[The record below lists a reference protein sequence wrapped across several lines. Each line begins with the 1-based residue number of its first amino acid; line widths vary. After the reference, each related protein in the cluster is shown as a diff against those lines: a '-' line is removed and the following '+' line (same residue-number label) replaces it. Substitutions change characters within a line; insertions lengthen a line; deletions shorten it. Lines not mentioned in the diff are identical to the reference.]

1 MKPLRS
7 HEAVRKDEV
16 MEKVGWIGLGTM
28 GSRMAR
34 NLLRA
39 GYKLIVHDVEP
50 SATETLA
57 REGAEPARSPRDV
70 AEKVDILLLSLP
82 DSPEVFKVATGAD
95 GIMAG
100 AHEGLIVMDH
110 STVAPATPQQLA
122 KEFEPHG
129 MTWLDAP
136 VSGGPNGAEAATL
149 TIMIGGDEQAFE
161 RCRRILGVL
170 GKNIEYMGAS
180 GMGATTKIVN
190 NFAAGI
196 NIIAT
201 SEAFTLGV
209 AAGIDARRLF
219 EVLRTSSSG
228 SWVMENLIPGVV
240 LTNRLSEEPAPRF
253 ALRLMHKD
261 LRLAV
266 ATASALK
273 VPFAAGTLAE
283 QMFAIAEGQGWG
295 NQDHMAVIKLYANY
309 VGIDKW

>member
-1 MKPLRS
+1 
-7 HEAVRKDEV
+7 
-16 MEKVGWIGLGTM
+16 MERVGWIGLGTM
-28 GSRMAR
+28 GSRMAK
-34 NLLRA
+34 NLMKA
-39 GYKLIVHDVEP
+39 GYKLVVHDIDAGAVKALGKEGVE
-50 SATETLA
+50 AA
-57 REGAEPARSPRDV
+57 KSPREV

-82 DSPEVFKVATGAD
+82 DSPEVIGVATGTD

-100 AHEGLIVMDH
+100 AHPGLVVLDH
-110 STVAPATPQQLA
+110 STVAPSTPQKLA
-122 KEFEPHG
+122 QEFAPHG
-129 MTWLDAP
+129 VQWLDAP
-136 VSGGPNGAEAATL
+136 VSGGPTGAEAATL
-149 TIMIGGDEQAFE
+149 TIMVGGDRKSFD
-161 RCRRILGVL
+161 RCEPVL
-170 GKNIEYMGAS
+170 KAMGKNIEYMGAI

-196 NIIAT
+196 NIIAVC
-201 SEAFTLGV
+201 EAFTLGV
-209 AAGIDARRLF
+209 KAGIDPQRLF

-228 SWVMENLIPGVV
+228 SWIMENLVPGVV
-240 LTNRLSEEPAPRF
+240 LANRLSEEPAPRF

-309 VGIDKW
+309 VGIEKW

>member
-1 MKPLRS
+1 MDR
-7 HEAVRKDEV
+7 
-16 MEKVGWIGLGTM
+16 VGWIGFGTM
-28 GSRMAR
+28 GSRMAK
-34 NLLRA
+34 NLLGA
-39 GYKLIVHDVEP
+39 GYKLVVHDVDK
-50 SATETLA
+50 ATIAGLPQDKVEFAQTPQ
-57 REGAEPARSPRDV
+57 EV
-70 AEKVDILLLSLP
+70 AAKVDMVLLSLP
-82 DSPEVFKVATGAD
+82 DSPEVFQVATGPN

-100 AHEGLIVMDH
+100 AHDGLIVLDH
-110 STVAPATPQQLA
+110 STVAPSTPQTLV

-129 MTWLDAP
+129 VKWLDAP

-149 TIMIGGDEQAFE
+149 TIMIGGDKEAFE
-161 RCRRILGVL
+161 RSRPVL
-170 GKNIEYMGAS
+170 EAMGKNIEYMGAS

-196 NIIAT
+196 NIIAV
-201 SEAFTLGV
+201 SEAFTLGA
-209 AAGIDARRLF
+209 AAGIDPSRLF

-228 SWVMENLIPGVV
+228 SWVMENLIPSVV
-240 LTNRLSEEPAPRF
+240 LTNRLNEEPAPRF

-295 NQDHMAVIKLYANY
+295 NQDHMAVIKLYADY
-309 VGIDKW
+309 VGIKQW

>member
-1 MKPLRS
+1 MSR
-7 HEAVRKDEV
+7 
-16 MEKVGWIGLGTM
+16 VGWIGLGTM
-28 GSRMAR
+28 GARMAK
-34 NLLRA
+34 NVLRA
-39 GYKLIVHDVEP
+39 GYSLVANDVDKAAAKNMPKEGVEFV
-50 SATETLA
+50 ATPKE
-57 REGAEPARSPRDV
+57 V
-70 AEKVDILLLSLP
+70 ASKVDILLLSLP
-82 DSPEVFKVATGAD
+82 DSPEVLEVATGAD

-100 AHEGLIVMDH
+100 AHDGLIVLDT
-110 STVAPATPQQLA
+110 STVAPSTPQRLA
-122 KEFEPHG
+122 KEFAPHG
-129 MTWLDAP
+129 VVWLDTP

-149 TIMIGGDEQAFE
+149 TIMVGGDKAAFD
-161 RCRRILGVL
+161 RARPILAAM
-170 GKNIEYMGAS
+170 GKNVEYMGAS

-196 NIIAT
+196 NIIAV

-209 AAGIDARRLF
+209 KAGIDPARLF

-240 LTNRLSEEPAPRF
+240 LTNRLTEEPAPRF

-295 NQDHMAVIKLYANY
+295 NRDHMSVINLYADY
-309 VGIDKW
+309 VGIKRW

>member
-1 MKPLRS
+1 M
-7 HEAVRKDEV
+7 

-34 NLLRA
+34 NLMRA
-39 GYKLIVHDVEP
+39 GYGLTVFDVEP
-50 SATETLA
+50 GATKAFAED
-57 REGAEPARSPRDV
+57 GAEVVGSPREV
-70 AEKVDILLLSLP
+70 AERVDTLLLCLP
-82 DSPEVFKVATGAD
+82 DSPDVLAVATGPG
-95 GIMAG
+95 GIRDG
-100 AHEGLIVMDH
+100 AHRGLVVMDH
-110 STVAPATPQQLA
+110 STVAPSTPQRLA
-122 KEFEPHG
+122 KELEPLG
-129 MTWLDAP
+129 VTWIDAP

-149 TIMIGGDEQAFE
+149 TIMLGGDEQTVE
-161 RCRRILGVL
+161 RCRPMLQAM

-196 NIIAT
+196 NIIAA

-240 LTNRLSEEPAPRF
+240 LTNRISEEPAARF

-309 VGIDKW
+309 VGIEKW

>member
-1 MKPLRS
+1 MNR
-7 HEAVRKDEV
+7 
-16 MEKVGWIGLGTM
+16 VGWIGLGTM
-28 GSRMAR
+28 GSRMAM
-34 NLLRA
+34 NVIRA
-39 GYKLIVHDVEP
+39 GYKLVANDVNP
-50 SATETLA
+50 ATVESLPKDSVEFVATPKEVA
-57 REGAEPARSPRDV
+57 GKTDV
-70 AEKVDILLLSLP
+70 LLLSLP
-82 DSPEVFKVATGAD
+82 DSPDVIQVATGPD

-100 AHEGLIVMDH
+100 AHEGLIVLDH
-110 STVAPATPQQLA
+110 STVAPATPQKLA

-129 MTWLDAP
+129 VKWLDAP

-149 TIMIGGDEQAFE
+149 TIMIGGDKTAFE
-161 RCRRILGVL
+161 HVRPILQAM

-190 NFAAGI
+190 NFAAGV
-196 NIIAT
+196 NIIAV

-209 AAGIDARRLF
+209 AAGISPARLF

-240 LTNRLSEEPAPRF
+240 LANRLSEEPAPRF

-295 NQDHMAVIKLYANY
+295 NQDHMAVIKLYADY
-309 VGIDKW
+309 VGIKEW